1 MTTEI
6 AILNKTAVALAAD
19 SAVSSQHKIFPT
31 AEKIFTLSKHH
42 PVGIM
47 VYSAANFMGTPW
59 ETIIKIFRDR
69 IETKHF
75 PTVAEYA
82 QEFRNF
88 IQSLP
93 CDTENE
99 TANVYFGLESFIS
112 QILNK
117 AGAYVDREANQKES
131 LSKEE
136 VDKIVSAV
144 IINEFQRLQQ
154 QSDAP
159 IADVFSEDEFFSI
172 FGASIDE
179 AYKQIEPFSSQ
190 VPDLYMR
197 FKATAYALFSKKTFE
212 PSYSGVVVAGFGEDQ
227 FFPAVSSFKVGLS
240 LSGNLHWVDDLE
252 SKISHQTPSD
262 LMAFAQRD
270 MIEVFTAGV
279 HPHFESMIQSLFY
292 NMIDDFTSMLNES
305 AQNVESQNGE
315 QANNIRE
322 FAKSYKKKLTDSFHD
337 EINKYKYDNHIGPIL
352 KIVSILPKSEL
363 ALFAET
369 LVNLT
374 GIKRRMSF
382 DRESVGGPTDVAII
396 TKGDGFVWIKRK
408 HYFDSNLNHHF
419 FQNYFG
425 GKNAES

>member
-59 ETIIKIFRDR
+59 ETIIKVFRDR
-69 IETKHF
+69 IGTKHF
-75 PTVAEYA
+75 STVAEYA
-82 QEFRNF
+82 QEFRLF
-88 IQSLP
+88 LQGLP

-99 TANVYFGLESFIS
+99 AANVYFGLDSFIS
-112 QILNK
+112 QALNK
-117 AGAYVDREANQKES
+117 AGAYVDREANKKDS

-136 VDKIVSAV
+136 VDTIVCEV
-144 IINEFQRLQQ
+144 LLDEFEILKQQ
-154 QSDAP
+154 HNAP
-159 IADVFSEDEFFSI
+159 ITNSFSEEEFCSTYA
-172 FGASIDE
+172 ASINE

-190 VPDLYMR
+190 ISDLYIK
-197 FKATAYALFSKKTFE
+197 FKAAAYALFSKTTFE

-240 LSGNLHWVDDLE
+240 LRGNLHWIDDLE
-252 SKISHQTPSD
+252 SQISHKTPSD

-292 NMIDDFTSMLNES
+292 NMINDFTSMLNES
-305 AQNVESQNGE
+305 AQSVESQNGE

-322 FAKSYKKKLTDSFHD
+322 FAKSYEKKLTDSFHD
-337 EINKYKYDNHIGPIL
+337 EIHKYKYDNHVGPIL

-408 HYFDSNLNHHF
+408 HYFDPSLNHHF

-425 GKNAES
+425 DKNAE